1 LKTISYYIEKIR
13 DMKKEKYGIEITK
26 PWSKEMYAHNDEVL
40 REVVEEVKAKWLVA
54 YHDSEN
60 EYEADSQDDYP
71 EFMESE
77 FNWNANGIMLDV
89 QEAVTVVGYGDGYTI
104 YDVEKD
110 VHQELNAMPYWR
122 AKEVAEDLSLN
133 LDKEFIGLS

>member
-1 LKTISYYIEKIR
+1 
-13 DMKKEKYGIEITK
+13 MKKEKYGIEITK

-40 REVVEEVKAKWLVA
+40 REVVEEVKAKWLIA

-60 EYEADSQDDYP
+60 EYEVDVEDHEP

-77 FNWNANGIMLDV
+77 FNWNANAIMLDI
-89 QEAVTVVGYGDGYTI
+89 QEAVTVVGYGSGYTI

-110 VHQELNAMPYWR
+110 VHQELESMPYWR
-122 AKEVAEDLSLN
+122 AKEVAEELSLS
-133 LDKEFIGLS
+133 LSKEFIGLS

>member
-1 LKTISYYIEKIR
+1 
-13 DMKKEKYGIEITK
+13 MKKEKYGIEITK

-71 EFMESE
+71 EFMDSD
-77 FNWNANGIMLDV
+77 WDNANAIMMDV
-89 QEAVTVVGYGDGYTI
+89 QEAVTIISYGSGYTI

-110 VHQELNAMPYWR
+110 VHQELESMPYWR
-122 AKEVAEDLSLN
+122 AKEIAEELSLN